1 MDTHKGNHVKIQEKN
16 GHLHVKERGRRR
28 NQPCQ
33 QLDLGL
39 LPSRTV
45 GNLISVV

>member
-1 MDTHKGNHVKIQEKN
+1 MEGTQREDHVKTQREN
-16 GHLHVKERGRRR
+16 SHLLAKEINVRR

-39 LPSRTV
+39 
-45 GNLISVV
+45 